1 MAVSGGIKFFERSKT
16 LLSDGNASVSLSQD
30 SKQNDNQS
38 VKNILTFDRN
48 AYFQTAKITDEAFLQ
63 IIDVEF
69 DQPITINR
77 LLLVDTNINTG
88 AFSFPTP
95 VKNIS
100 NIDNQPIPDNPFV
113 FFGNNNSFKGLTHY
127 WEFDD
132 VTISTLSFQ
141 INISARGDYDET
153 PPDHFFI
160 RQIIATREIGTFEG
174 FPSISAYSEN
184 QNEIINETSTG
195 LKHVTKQ
202 HQTIDSFKVSFKS
215 HPIENDVILM
225 DKLFNSRESFTL
237 WPCGGGYGS
246 SHFLFEKEGWRLGDV
261 YNVQTIGK
269 KSNRWHK
276 NFYKGGITSKINMV
290 ESL

>member
-1 MAVSGGIKFFERSKT
+1 MAVTGKIKFFERSKM
-16 LLSDGNASVSLSQD
+16 LLSDGNVSASLSSD
-30 SKQNDNQS
+30 SKQNDNES
-38 VKNILTFDRN
+38 IKNILTFDKN
-48 AYFQTAKITDEAFLQ
+48 AYFQTAQITDEAFLQ
-63 IIDVEF
+63 IIDIEF

-77 LLLVDTNINTG
+77 LLIVDTNINTG

-113 FFGNNNSFKGLTHY
+113 FFGNNNNFKNLTHY

-141 INISARGDYDET
+141 INVLARNDYDET

-174 FPSISAYSEN
+174 FPNVSAYSDN
-184 QNEIINETSTG
+184 QNEVINETSTG
-195 LKHVTKQ
+195 LKHIVKQ
-202 HQTIDSFKVSFKS
+202 QQTIDNFMLSFRS
-215 HPIENDVILM
+215 HPIENDIGIV
-225 DKLFNSRESFTL
+225 DKLFNLRESFTL

-246 SHFLFEKEGWRLGDV
+246 NHFLFEKDGWKLDDI
-261 YNVQTIGK
+261 YNVQTVGM

-276 NFYKGGITSKINMV
+276 NFYKGGVTAKIKMV